1 MSLSL
6 DLDRNNDVVASW
18 TVTEVV
24 ARVVLVRRLRD
35 YPQTLADGTTVL
47 DSLEPVATVTDSKP
61 ARGKIN
67 YYRIFI
73 QNAVGDWLDTI
84 SADYRGR
91 IMCDPLF
98 EFSGKLYGNLP
109 GIYEECD
116 TNSELKRYLAIIA
129 VALERFRAKQSGLFD
144 LSNPDE
150 IRDDLIE
157 QLAWNMG
164 WLHNRELPVLR
175 QRAEIKRAVEIYR
188 KKGTTAG
195 LIDLIQG
202 IINWNIEIIRY
213 NRNILMTNLLD
224 STTLD
229 MSDPSAVMNMDSA
242 ADTADYIIG
251 PDINPATIKI
261 RIKSTDSFAMFQKV
275 RYKLFRILDLW
286 IPAGIRFILDICTQN
301 DESSAISDWRPEGA
315 DTLVLNWLIT
325 NENERTLNSPLWRT
339 LKYPL
344 D

>member
-1 MSLSL
+1 MALSL

-18 TVTEVV
+18 TIPEDA
-24 ARVVLVRRLRD
+24 ARIVLVRRLRD
-35 YPQTLADGTTVL
+35 YPQTLADGTTVIDL
-47 DSLEPVATVTDSKP
+47 CESVANVTDSSP

-67 YYRIFI
+67 YYRLFL
-73 QNAVGDWLDTI
+73 QDAAGNWLDT
-84 SADYRGR
+84 SGADYRGR
-91 IMCDPLF
+91 IMCDSSF
-98 EFSGKLYGNLP
+98 DFAGKLYSNLP
-109 GIYEECD
+109 GIYEEYD
-116 TNSELKRYLAIIA
+116 MNGELKRYLAIIA
-129 VALERFRAKQSGLFD
+129 ASLERFRAKQSGLFD

-150 IRDDLIE
+150 IRDDMIE
-157 QLAWNMG
+157 QLAWNVG

-202 IINWNIEIIRY
+202 IINWDTEIIRY
-213 NRNILMTNLLD
+213 NRNILMTNLPD

-261 RIKSTDSFAMFQKV
+261 RIKATLLNGEQK
-275 RYKLFRILDLW
+275 
-286 IPAGIRFILDICTQN
+286 
-301 DESSAISDWRPEGA
+301 
-315 DTLVLNWLIT
+315 
-325 NENERTLNSPLWRT
+325 
-339 LKYPL
+339 
-344 D
+344 